1 MVVSWKLTPF
11 LVFLRVF
18 SCCLEY
24 KFKEANLGLQDIL
37 DKIKAETELKKQ
49 EILGKAN
56 AERDKILKEAEERAK
71 EILKKAEEEKQKRVK
86 QRVNALIADY
96 VIESN
101 IRLEQVKREALDRLY
116 GEVLKEVKTDQ
127 EKYKSLILYLF
138 GSVGLDGNEEIF
150 VGEGEK
156 FITKAFIDDLNKKN
170 NWNLTLSNKN
180 VKIQGGFI
188 AKGKKSRIDASLEK
202 IMEIL
207 QEETE
212 VQVSEMLFK

>member
-1 MVVSWKLTPF
+1 M
-11 LVFLRVF
+11 
-18 SCCLEY
+18 
-24 KFKEANLGLQDIL
+24 GLQDIL

>member
-1 MVVSWKLTPF
+1 M
-11 LVFLRVF
+11 
-18 SCCLEY
+18 
-24 KFKEANLGLQDIL
+24 GLQDIL

-71 EILKKAEEEKQKRVK
+71 EILKNAEEEKQKRVK

>member
-1 MVVSWKLTPF
+1 
-11 LVFLRVF
+11 
-18 SCCLEY
+18 
-24 KFKEANLGLQDIL
+24 LGLQDIL

>member
-1 MVVSWKLTPF
+1 
-11 LVFLRVF
+11 
-18 SCCLEY
+18 LEY

>member
-1 MVVSWKLTPF
+1 
-11 LVFLRVF
+11 
-18 SCCLEY
+18 
-24 KFKEANLGLQDIL
+24 
-37 DKIKAETELKKQ
+37 
-49 EILGKAN
+49 
-56 AERDKILKEAEERAK
+56 
-71 EILKKAEEEKQKRVK
+71 
-86 QRVNALIADY
+86 
-96 VIESN
+96 
-101 IRLEQVKREALDRLY
+101 
-116 GEVLKEVKTDQ
+116 
-127 EKYKSLILYLF
+127 LF